1 MDSLGYV
8 KDREVFQAKQQLYNA
23 INHFHWVDPA
33 DPLMVD
39 AAIYEYNAALARY
52 QALLRHRKKMEQ
64 MERERLMEECV
75 KRDEGPADDEF
86 VSDADID

>member
-1 MDSLGYV
+1 MEPQGHV
-8 KDREVFQAKQQLYNA
+8 KDREVYKAKQQLYNA

-52 QALLRHRKKMEQ
+52 QALLRHRKKVEE
-64 MERERLMEECV
+64 MERKGLMKERL
-75 KRDEGPADDEF
+75 KKDESPAELEY
-86 VSDADID
+86 VNRSDID